1 LDSPSNGKFLVE
13 TAEDFALVSEAYPT
27 HYGSHPKYDGTVKE
41 TIEDIILNSRIN
53 MYNISELDDN
63 TITKLIEEIEDAC
76 LDILEDWQP
85 SKLN

>member
-1 LDSPSNGKFLVE
+1 
-13 TAEDFALVSEAYPT
+13 
-27 HYGSHPKYDGTVKE
+27 
-41 TIEDIILNSRIN
+41 

-76 LDILEDWQP
+76 LDIVEDWQP

>member
-1 LDSPSNGKFLVE
+1 MDSPSNGKFLVE

-27 HYGSHPKYDGTVKE
+27 HYGSHSKYDGTVKE